1 MLTFFLPVLHYL
13 VQIAIPDSRHTEVQ
27 FKRLVKFQGMERKKL
42 KLKMHTVKL
51 RVQARF
57 V

>member
-51 RVQARF
+51 RVLVRF